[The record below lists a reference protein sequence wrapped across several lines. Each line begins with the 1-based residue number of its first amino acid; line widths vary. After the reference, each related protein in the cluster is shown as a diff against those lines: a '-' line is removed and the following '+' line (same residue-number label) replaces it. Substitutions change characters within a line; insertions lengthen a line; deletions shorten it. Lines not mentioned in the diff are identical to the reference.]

1 MLQRIVM
8 NLQSVYHGNIEQNTL
23 LIDIATRN
31 VFRLAPDES
40 VGKAACIMAEKRIS
54 SIVITDEAG
63 HPLGIVTER
72 NMLHAMQAGY
82 PTDIALG
89 TVMSSPVITVPES
102 MNCLDAYQ
110 VCLRDGIRHLVIVDD
125 AQRLLGVVSE
135 TDFRLH
141 INPATL
147 AGRRQIGLVMSHAV
161 FSMTPQASLHDA
173 LNHMHSRLD
182 TCVVVVEDGFPVGI
196 ITERDIVRLYSRN
209 PERTGISL
217 REVMNS
223 PVFSIKLDSTINNAV
238 EQMLATKVRHL
249 VVVDDKGR
257 IAGLLSEHDLTRA
270 VTLGLIDDKLIADG
284 MFLRTLVN
292 TLPDMIWLKDVN
304 GAYLACNSR
313 FEHFSGAREKDIIGK
328 TDEDFLDSDL
338 ANSFREHEQ
347 EVIRKDKSC
356 IKEEWVTYAND
367 GHRELVEI
375 IRTPMHD
382 AQGKLTGVVTIA
394 HNITKRIIAE
404 KAMQESNANLAAT
417 LQAIPDLLFEL
428 GANGEYINI
437 WAHDS
442 ELLAAQKA
450 ILLGHT
456 VCEMLPAN
464 AADTIMAALRE
475 AAEKNFS
482 HGHVICLNLA
492 QGDSW
497 FELST
502 AVKAA
507 TDTSGKHFIM
517 MSRDITERKKA
528 EQQLH
533 QSNKEKHQ
541 ILEST
546 GEGIFGIDINGR
558 CTFANSTASRILG
571 YEISEMIGQD
581 MHSLIHHH
589 QSDQSPLLMSEYS
602 IHKALQEGGH
612 CKNDHEVFWNKDKTQ
627 VPVEYLLSPL
637 MDEGKITGA
646 VISFSDITLRKQA
659 EIEFKIA
666 ATVFESQE
674 GMIVTDPEG
683 NILRVNRAFTK
694 ITGYAAEEVIG
705 KTPRL
710 LKSGR
715 HDAAFYAVM
724 WESVHRTGAWGG
736 EIWNRRKNGEIYPE
750 RLTITAVK
758 NSEFVVTHYVSTL
771 SDITLTKAAEDE
783 IKHLAFYDPLT
794 RLPNRRLLLD
804 RLRLAMISS
813 LRTGQTGALLFID
826 LDNFKIINDTLGH
839 DIGDMLLQQVANRLE
854 TCIREGDTVAR
865 LGGDE
870 FVVML
875 KDLSEQSLEAATH
888 TETIGNKILHTLNLP
903 YQLAER
909 NYLNSP
915 SIGAT
920 LFNDKSLSIEE
931 LMKQADIA
939 MYQAKKDGRNILR
952 FFDPQMQ
959 ETVNTRATL
968 EGELRKAIE
977 KMQFQLLYQIQVD
990 GIQANGLHRPSGA
1003 EALIR
1008 WIHPE
1013 RGLIY
1018 PAEFIPLAEET
1029 GLILDIGQWLLEE
1042 ACAQIKAWQKNKATR
1057 NFNLAVNV
1065 SAKQFRQ
1072 SDFVAQVR
1080 DAMARNSVNPNL
1092 LKLELTESLL
1102 LDDIEDTITTMND
1115 LNKIGVRFS
1124 LDDFGTGYSSL
1135 QYLKRLPLH
1144 QLKIDQ
1150 SFVCDIACDNSDREI
1165 VRTIIAMAQSLSL
1178 NVIAEGVETEEQLE
1192 FLLANGCTHYQGYLF
1207 GTPMPID
1214 QFDATL
1220 GQLQSW
1226 HA

>member
-1 MLQRIVM
+1 M
-8 NLQSVYHGNIEQNTL
+8 NLQSVYHGNIEQNTC

-31 VFRLAPDES
+31 VSRLSPDES

-82 PTDIALG
+82 PAEIALG

-102 MNCLDAYQ
+102 MSCLDAYQ
-110 VCLRDGIRHLVIVDD
+110 ICLRDGIRHLVIVDD
-125 AQRLLGVVSE
+125 SQRLLGVVSE

-141 INPATL
+141 INLAAL
-147 AGRRQIGLVMSHAV
+147 AGQRQIGLVMSHSV

-182 TCVVVVEDGFPVGI
+182 TCVVVVEDGCPVGI

-209 PERTGISL
+209 PERTGIPL

-223 PVFSIKLDSTINNAV
+223 PVFSIKLDSTINDAA
-238 EQMLATKVRHL
+238 ERMIASRVRHL

-257 IAGLLSEHDLTRA
+257 VAGLLSEHDLTRT

-347 EVIRKDKSC
+347 EVIRKGKSC

-375 IRTPMHD
+375 IKTPMHD

-394 HNITKRIIAE
+394 HNITKRITAE

-442 ELLAAQKA
+442 ELLATQKA

-464 AADTIMAALRE
+464 AADTIMAALKE

-482 HGHVICLNLA
+482 HGHVICLSLA
-492 QGDSW
+492 QGDCW

-507 TDTSGKHFIM
+507 TDASGKHFIM

-533 QSNKEKHQ
+533 QSNKEKNQ

-558 CTFANSTASRILG
+558 CTFANSAASRILG

-694 ITGYAAEEVIG
+694 ITGYTAEEVIG

-715 HDAAFYAVM
+715 HDAAFYAVI
-724 WESVHRTGAWGG
+724 WESVHRKGAWGG

-758 NSEFVVTHYVSTL
+758 NSESVVTHYVSTL

-813 LRTGQTGALLFID
+813 MRTGQSGSLLFID

-854 TCIREGDTVAR
+854 TCVREGDTVAR

-875 KDLSEQSLEAATH
+875 KDLSEHPLEAATH
-888 TETIGNKILHTLNLP
+888 TETIGNKILYTLNLP

-977 KMQFQLLYQIQVD
+977 KRQFQLLYQIQVD
-990 GIQANGLHRPSGA
+990 GIHENGLHRPSGA

-1008 WIHPE
+1008 WVHSE

-1029 GLILDIGQWLLEE
+1029 GLILGIGQWLLEE
-1042 ACAQIKAWQKNKATR
+1042 ACAQINAWQKNEATR

-1080 DAMARNSVNPNL
+1080 DAMARHSVNPNL

-1102 LDDIEDTITTMND
+1102 LEDIEDTITKMND
-1115 LNKIGVRFS
+1115 LNRIGVRFS

-1150 SFVCDIACDNSDREI
+1150 SFVCDIACDDSDREI
-1165 VRTIIAMAQSLSL
+1165 VRTIIAMAQNLSL
-1178 NVIAEGVETEEQLE
+1178 NVIAEGVETEEQLA
-1192 FLLANGCTHYQGYLF
+1192 FLLASGCTHYQGYLF
-1207 GTPMPID
+1207 GSPMPID

-1220 GQLQSW
+1220 GSCRAGMLNL
-1226 HA
+1226 